1 MGVSRLRAA
10 AVAETVARVREIERR
25 HGTTREAIERIKAE
39 LVALG
44 QRGGLFPLEHFPVPA
59 GKTGEIYRLSEDA
72 DRRFALYASAGMP
85 GKAQPPHNHT
95 TWAVIAGV
103 HGDEHNAFYDRV
115 DDRATPGQG
124 RLRRTGEHTVRQGSA
139 VGFLP
144 DDFHT
149 IEVVGDQPSL
159 HLHMYGLSLEDLP
172 GRIAFQHGDGG
183 TFSVFPASPT
193 IGAPIVAP
201 AALKRMLR
209 AGAELALFDAREEG
223 EFAEG
228 HLFWANCLPLSKLE
242 MRVAALA
249 PRRSAPV
256 VVMDGGDGVVAR
268 RAARRLAHAGYRDI
282 SILGGGLAAWRAEG
296 YEVFTGINVPSKA
309 FGEFVEHHDGTP
321 RMEASEIAALAAAGG
336 PMVILDSRPMDEYRR
351 MNIPGG
357 VDCPG
362 AELVHRI
369 FEVAPDPATVIV
381 VNCAGRARSIIGAQS
396 LINAGVPN
404 RVVALKNGTMGWH
417 LAGLQLERGAT
428 HHAPEPGPGAKAR
441 ARAAADAV
449 ARRFALTF
457 VDRSALAAFE
467 EESDRRTLFRF
478 DVRDPREYEV
488 GHLPGFRSAPGGQ
501 LVQATDRYVGTLGA
515 RIVLAC
521 DTGTRSIMTAS
532 WLHQLGWEVHVLDRA
547 LEGQDLVA
555 GPEPVHV
562 PGLGAIACDFVDPPA
577 LAAMLEAGT
586 ACVVDLDTSLR
597 YRDGHVPGAFWA
609 MRGRLD
615 RALARLPAGRMIV
628 LASSDGILARLAVP
642 EFAGRD
648 ARVLLGGTRGWK
660 AAGLPLERGA
670 TALADETI
678 DVWYRPY
685 DKEAGVEQ
693 AMKGYLDW
701 EVDLVAQVV
710 RDGDTRF
717 RLSPR

>member
-1 MGVSRLRAA
+1 MDVSRLRAA

-25 HGTTREAIERIKAE
+25 HGATREAIERIKSE

-44 QRGGLFPLEHFPVPA
+44 RRAGLFPLEHFPVPA
-59 GKTGEIYRLSEDA
+59 GRTGEIYRLSEDA
-72 DRRFALYASAGMP
+72 NRRFALYASAGMP

-103 HGDEHNAFYDRV
+103 HGDEHNVFYDRV

-124 RLRRTGEHTVRQGSA
+124 RLRLTGEHTVRQGSA

-183 TFSVFPASPT
+183 AYAVFPASPT
-193 IGAPIVAP
+193 IGAPVVAP

-209 AGAELALFDAREEG
+209 AGAELALFDVREEG

-228 HLFWANCLPLSKLE
+228 HLFWANSLPLSRLE
-242 MRVAALA
+242 MRISALA
-249 PRRSAPV
+249 PRCSAPV
-256 VVMDGGDGVVAR
+256 VVMDGGDGAVAR

-282 SILGGGLAAWRAEG
+282 SILAGGLAAWRAEG

-309 FGEFVEHHDGTP
+309 FGEIVEHHDGTP
-321 RMEASEIAALAAAGG
+321 RMEAAEIAALAASGG
-336 PMVILDSRPMDEYRR
+336 RMVILDSRPMDEYRK

-369 FEVAPDPATVIV
+369 FEVAPDPGTFVV
-381 VNCAGRARSIIGAQS
+381 VNCAGRTRSIIGAQS

-428 HHAPEPGPGAKAR
+428 RHAPEPGPAAKAR

-457 VDRSALAAFE
+457 VDRAALAAFE

-478 DVRDPREYEV
+478 DVRDPREYEA

-547 LEGQDLVA
+547 LEGQDLVT

-562 PGLGAIACDFVDPPA
+562 PGLGAIACDFVDPAA
-577 LAAMLEAGT
+577 LKAMLDAGT

-597 YRDGHVPGAFWA
+597 YRDGHVPGASWA
-609 MRGRLD
+609 IRGRLD
-615 RALARLPAGRMIV
+615 RALARLPAGRTIV
-628 LASSDGILARLAVP
+628 LTSSDGVLARLALP
-642 EFAGRD
+642 ELATRD

-660 AAGLPLERGA
+660 AAGLALESGA
-670 TALADETI
+670 TAPADEAI

-701 EVDLVAQVV
+701 EVDLVAQVE